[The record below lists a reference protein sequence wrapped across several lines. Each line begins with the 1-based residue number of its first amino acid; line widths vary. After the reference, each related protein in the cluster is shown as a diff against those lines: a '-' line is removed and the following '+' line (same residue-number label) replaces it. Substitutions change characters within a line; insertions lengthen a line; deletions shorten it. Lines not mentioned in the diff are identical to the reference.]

1 MQLME
6 EELINLVSN
15 QKITVQDAID
25 NANDPLYISK
35 ELQQRDNRQKILI
48 Y

>member
-6 EELINLVSN
+6 EELINLVAS
-15 QKITVQDAID
+15 QKISIQDAID

-35 ELQQRDNRQKILI
+35 ELVNRGIIAK
-48 Y
+48 

>member
-1 MQLME
+1 ME

-15 QKITVQDAID
+15 QQISVQDAID

-35 ELQQRDNRQKILI
+35 ELVSRGIAKK
-48 Y
+48 

>member
-1 MQLME
+1 ME
-6 EELINLVSN
+6 EELINLVAN

-35 ELQQRDNRQKILI
+35 ELVTRGIIKK
-48 Y
+48 